1 MTGAEELLGM
11 TSIPTSSIDADA
23 LRRAFSDRDA
33 DALLA
38 LYADDATVELV
49 DHVNRPSAARHLR
62 GRDEL
67 RAHLQDVFGRDMTH
81 AVDIVAAA
89 PDALGYVV
97 RCTYPDGTKVV
108 CAASAELRDGR
119 IVREVGVQAWDA

>member
-1 MTGAEELLGM
+1 MTGMAEIAGM
-11 TSIPTSSIDADA
+11 TTISTSGIDADA

-38 LYADDATVELV
+38 LYADDATVEVV
-49 DHVNRPSAARHLR
+49 DQLNQPSGPRRLR

-67 RAHLQDVFGRDMTH
+67 RAHLTDVFGRDMTH
-81 AVDIVAAA
+81 AVDIVASA

-97 RCTYPDGTKVV
+97 RCTYADGTKVV
-108 CAASAELRDGR
+108 CAASAEVRDGR
-119 IVREVGVQAWDA
+119 IVR